1 MGVFEQKFKVGDLVR
16 RVEPSIWPNDF
27 GVVGEEYTVLDIVE
41 DTGSL
46 VIFEGCKGASQSA
59 FELVEQ
65 TWQPK
70 VGDRV
75 RFTDKCE
82 EYWWFGPNTPHKEG
96 VVTGPAPW
104 TGIDGNDYQFDVEVS
119 GEPYPAYVAAEHIEP
134 LPVAAEA
141 QPLRIVEGRYYKT
154 RDGRKVG
161 PMIRQ
166 PASFEWYDTN
176 PKSGHGWY
184 DNGLIWKS
192 GETKHES
199 DLIAEWVDE
208 PAVAPAVAAAATAS
222 NDNAPAARFKVGDV
236 VVATR
241 DYADVTKGNRYTI
254 IEVDADDEELP
265 IRVKDDAGD
274 GWWLDHDAFEIITP
288 AAPSSTAGFTIPLVD
303 EEQEPLTVTL
313 SLDADDFHEE
323 LDEIIAK
330 LKKIRKLQRQTGLA
344 A

>member
-1 MGVFEQKFKVGDLVR
+1 MFKAGDKVR
-16 RVEPSIWPNDF
+16 CIDAEGTTVLSC
-27 GVVGEEYTVLDIVE
+27 GEEYEVVEVDGKYLQVLVNGRE
-41 DTGSL
+41 RGMY
-46 VIFEGCKGASQSA
+46 ASR

-65 TWQPK
+65 PWQPK

-75 RFTDKCE
+75 VEATGKKYGLAKHWRDFWEMTEGKLTDNA
-82 EYWWFGPNTPHKEG
+82 FVVVQVEG
-96 VVTGPAPW
+96 RQVRYSNRV
-104 TGIDGNDYQFDVEVS
+104 DGNGPWVTSADL
-119 GEPYPAYVAAEHIEP
+119 EP
-134 LPVAAEA
+134 LPVVAEA
-141 QPLRIVEGRYYKT
+141 QPPLRIVEGRHYKT

-161 PMIRQ
+161 PMETFLNMFSAEVDGTQRIFQ
-166 PASFEWYDTN
+166 ADGT
-176 PKSGHGWY
+176 HGSQHVP
-184 DNGLIWKS
+184 NLPRL
-192 GETKHES
+192 
-199 DLIAEWVDE
+199 DLIAEWIDE
-208 PAVAPAVAAAATAS
+208 PAVPSDTVAVAATAS
-222 NDNAPAARFKVGDV
+222 NDNAAPKFKVGDV

-254 IEVDADDEELP
+254 IEVDAEDEELP

-303 EEQEPLTVTL
+303 EEPEPLTVTL
-313 SLDADDFHEE
+313 ALDADAFHED